1 MCSLGGLHRRRNL
14 GVRGREQAGDLVGQR
29 LVGGEPG
36 ELALPEVEIAPGQ
49 PVEIG
54 ARIGAGI
61 VATTDGRFVVFRG
74 HGCTIAHCLGSIV
87 TGTRLLQ
94 ALSPSCRTAV
104 SALMWPPRSE
114 RTFTVREPEE
124 RSVMAEQAVLEGGPK
139 PAPVVI
145 KKYANRRLY
154 NTATSA
160 YVTLEHLSQMVKDKT
175 DFVVYDAKTG
185 DEITRSVLTQIIFE
199 EESKGGQTLLPIP
212 FLRQLIS
219 FYGDSLQSVVPQY
232 LEMSMSQFARNQE
245 QMRSYL
251 QNAFGFNPFQ
261 QFETMGKQ
269 NMAMFEQAMR
279 MFNPFR
285 AGQPGSKQPASGQ
298 QVPDQPG
305 PSQPGANGSEAAR
318 ADTPA
323 ASGAAPKEEV
333 VIDDLKRKLDE
344 LQNQLAL
351 LSKKP

>member
-1 MCSLGGLHRRRNL
+1 MAN
-14 GVRGREQAGDLVGQR
+14 QA
-29 LVGGEPG
+29 
-36 ELALPEVEIAPGQ
+36 
-49 PVEIG
+49 
-54 ARIGAGI
+54 
-61 VATTDGRFVVFRG
+61 
-74 HGCTIAHCLGSIV
+74 
-87 TGTRLLQ
+87 
-94 ALSPSCRTAV
+94 
-104 SALMWPPRSE
+104 SE
-114 RTFTVREPEE
+114 
-124 RSVMAEQAVLEGGPK
+124 SGPK

-160 YVTLEHLSQMVKDKT
+160 YVTLDHLSQMVKDKT

-219 FYGDSLQSVVPQY
+219 FYGDSLQGVVPQY

-245 QMRSYL
+245 QMRRYM

-269 NMAMFEQAMR
+269 NMAMFENAMR

-285 AGQPGSKQPASGQ
+285 PGQPGGPPANQSE
-298 QVPDQPG
+298 PPK
-305 PSQPGANGSEAAR
+305 PETPTAANASAANAPLKDEA
-318 ADTPA
+318 
-323 ASGAAPKEEV
+323 
-333 VIDDLKRKLDE
+333 IDELKRKLDE
-344 LQNQLAL
+344 LQGQLAA
-351 LSKKP
+351 LSKK

>member
-1 MCSLGGLHRRRNL
+1 
-14 GVRGREQAGDLVGQR
+14 
-29 LVGGEPG
+29 
-36 ELALPEVEIAPGQ
+36 
-49 PVEIG
+49 
-54 ARIGAGI
+54 
-61 VATTDGRFVVFRG
+61 
-74 HGCTIAHCLGSIV
+74 
-87 TGTRLLQ
+87 
-94 ALSPSCRTAV
+94 
-104 SALMWPPRSE
+104 
-114 RTFTVREPEE
+114 
-124 RSVMAEQAVLEGGPK
+124 MAEQAVPEGGPK
-139 PAPVVI
+139 SAPVVI

-219 FYGDSLQSVVPQY
+219 FYGDSLQGVVPQY

-251 QNAFGFNPFQ
+251 RNAFGFNPFQ

-279 MFNPFR
+279 VFNPFQ
-285 AGQPGSKQPASGQ
+285 AGQPGRPGQPMA
-298 QVPDQPG
+298 PAKP
-305 PSQPGANGSEAAR
+305 ANGQDSPKPEIPRPEA
-318 ADTPA
+318 PA
-323 ASGAAPKEEV
+323 ASGAAPQEDV

-344 LQNQLAL
+344 LQSQLAL
-351 LSKKP
+351 LSKKS